1 MRTEYGDIPLPRSRV
16 GPTEHKHGPRQ
27 DRHTTKGDLSRDR
40 TDGEEPT
47 AVVPHRGELPQLL
60 AAHRQQGSL
69 LPPVQELRRLPAGGH
84 AGHDALLHGGGELA
98 MNENITL
105 IKTDILPKDKSV
117 IRDDIANPNLD
128 LYKGVDVIYSIRP
141 PNELQPH
148 LVNLALKI
156 NAQLII
162 KPLTNEDLNTGKI
175 KMKLKNYKRASFYTL
190 RWWNG
195 KPLIKI

>member
-1 MRTEYGDIPLPRSRV
+1 MWNDFEEYILNEVGDNNIKIAEVAV
-16 GPTEHKHGPRQ
+16 GRFDKI
-27 DRHTTKGDLSRDR
+27 
-40 TDGEEPT
+40 
-47 AVVPHRGELPQLL
+47 AN
-60 AAHRQQGSL
+60 
-69 LPPVQELRRLPAGGH
+69 
-84 AGHDALLHGGGELA
+84 ELA

-190 RWWNG
+190 R
-195 KPLIKI
+195 